1 MSAERLGVFERKTK
15 HRTLDH
21 YRRHAELYGP
31 EGVLAAAVDEL
42 SAEDVEAL
50 SRFVRRRTKARVEDA
65 DTLARR
71 VAVLRGERETLN
83 VLVDRASSTNEAE
96 RLIRERDGIARRIER
111 CEEELKVAQAACAGY
126 SPRTPIGGAPHREN
140 RPAKPQSGV
149 PPVLWTSER
158 LLCKLRKDGLHAEV
172 TSAVSAGVPPRSGRD
187 GPLGP
192 QGFRSRRGAWDDR
205 AVAAHMGQ
213 AEALTGMSATM
224 GSRALSARS
233 CGRCA
238 ERTRGSSRSVTCSNE
253 PRPSSPRRP
262 IGGERV
268 PDDRG
273 GEGHGGRPGLPCV

>member
-1 MSAERLGVFERKTK
+1 MSAERLGVLERKTK

-126 SPRTPIGGAPHREN
+126 ESKNPDR
-140 RPAKPQSGV
+140 GV
-149 PPVLWTSER
+149 PPIE
-158 LLCKLRKDGLHAEV
+158 KI
-172 TSAVSAGVPPRSGRD
+172 
-187 GPLGP
+187 GP
-192 QGFRSRRGAWDDR
+192 QNPSPAVGARFGKLTIVGIETDDR
-205 AVAAHMGQ
+205 RRKHAVCNCDCGTVGHRARLSSVKGGKTVSCGCVRRQLNEAWRARPSATA
-213 AEALTGMSATM
+213 AEAA
-224 GSRALSARS
+224 
-233 CGRCA
+233 
-238 ERTRGSSRSVTCSNE
+238 
-253 PRPSSPRRP
+253 
-262 IGGERV
+262 
-268 PDDRG
+268 
-273 GEGHGGRPGLPCV
+273 